1 MLDPDEGRAE
11 GRVRW
16 LVGRQSHRGPDHS
29 TVRRVGPATLGIAR
43 LAIVTP
49 TTEGNQPI
57 TSPGGGVAAVF
68 NGEIYNHLEL
78 ARWLGVDG
86 VPGSDGRVIPALL
99 ERHGVGA
106 LGRLRG
112 MFGFA
117 AVDLRRRRLL
127 LGRDRLGIKPLY
139 VRRCPDGTVA
149 FASELRP
156 LVGLGPIPPVRAEA
170 VARFLHLG
178 ALGGDDCPFEGIEA
192 VPAGWWIAF
201 DEHGGC
207 TRGEIGADSADDDAL
222 GAAPPAPRLRGPRLR
237 EALLETVA
245 AHLGADVPTSLL
257 LSAGTDSTALAWAVR
272 ELGTTV
278 TCLTVAAE
286 PGMPGVDEAPRAAA
300 TAAAYGHRHRV
311 VEPRL
316 ADADLDG
323 FFRHMQRPTIDG
335 LNSWV
340 VCRAVRDAGF
350 KVALS
355 GLGGDEAL
363 GGYRHF
369 RLLRALAP
377 LRALDRLRR
386 PPLRPAVDALADA
399 AARRVSDS
407 SKGRAL
413 LAADGPRSAWE
424 LDLLTRAVWPLPR
437 VVAATGAPPDRLG
450 YLRCPEELVGLR
462 SSWALTRAELD
473 LYLGATL
480 LPDTDAFSM
489 AHSVEVRVPFVDLP
503 FLTAA
508 TAAAHRR
515 PVGKAAF
522 AAAIADPVLT
532 DVASQPKQ
540 GFSVPMAAWT
550 CSGPLR
556 GLVEAVRDPGA
567 PVWAYVDSVAGH
579 DVLDAADRAAARWS
593 HVWAL
598 AALNGWLE
606 SVAAQPVRPADAL
619 RIPVQAGPGRAAQR
633 EGVAADSGKPAG
645 ATAQAEPAAAGPAE
659 AAGDPVPAGPAGST
673 SDGGAGAPGHRGPAS
688 EVTGVSG

>member
-1 MLDPDEGRAE
+1 MCGIAGALDPDEARAE
-11 GRVRW
+11 NRVRW
-16 LVGRQSHRGPDHS
+16 LVDRQSHRGPDHS
-29 TVRRVGPATLGIAR
+29 GVRRVGPATLGIAR
-43 LAIVTP
+43 LAIMTP
-49 TTEGNQPI
+49 SAEGNQPLA
-57 TSPGGGVAAVF
+57 SPGGGVAAVF
-68 NGEIYNHLEL
+68 NGEIYNHRAL
-78 ARWLGVDG
+78 AGWLGVDG

-112 MFGFA
+112 MFAFA

-156 LVGLGPIPPVRAEA
+156 LVGLGPLPPLRAEA
-170 VARFLHLG
+170 IARFLHLG
-178 ALGGDDCPFEGIEA
+178 ALGANDCPFEGIEA
-192 VPAGWWIAF
+192 VPAGGWIAF
-201 DEHGGC
+201 DENGGC
-207 TRGEIGADSADDDAL
+207 TRGEITTDHDPLVAP
-222 GAAPPAPRLRGPRLR
+222 PPAPAPGSRGPRLR
-237 EALLETVA
+237 DALLETVA

-257 LSAGTDSTALAWAVR
+257 LSAGTDSTALAWAAR

-286 PGMPGVDEAPRAAA
+286 PGLAGIDEAPQAAA
-300 TAAAYGHRHRV
+300 TAAAYQHRHRV
-311 VEPRL
+311 VQPRL
-316 ADADLDG
+316 GDADLDG

-363 GGYRHF
+363 GGYRQF

-377 LRALDRLRR
+377 LRALDRVRR
-386 PPLRPAVDALADA
+386 LSPGHALDALVDA
-399 AARRVSDS
+399 AARRAPGSA
-407 SKGRAL
+407 KAHAM
-413 LAADGPRSAWE
+413 LAAGGPRSAWE
-424 LDLLTRAVWPLPR
+424 LDLLIRAVWPLPR
-437 VVAATGAPPDRLG
+437 VLAATAMPPDRLA
-450 YLRCPEELVGLR
+450 YLRCPGELVGLR

-508 TAAAHRR
+508 TAAAHRH
-515 PVGKAAF
+515 PVGKAGF

-532 DVASQPKQ
+532 DVASRSKQ
-540 GFSVPMAAWT
+540 GFSVPMEAWMR
-550 CSGPLR
+550 SGPLR
-556 GLVEAVRDPGA
+556 GLVEAVRDPNA
-567 PVWAYVDSVAGH
+567 PVWAHVDPMAGRG
-579 DVLDAADRAAARWS
+579 VLDTENRAARWS

-598 AALNGWLE
+598 AALNAWLE
-606 SVAAQPVRPADAL
+606 SIAAQPRRAADTQ
-619 RIPVQAGPGRAAQR
+619 RIPAQVTPAASDQVKVVDPVSARSAGSLGVGVDGG
-633 EGVAADSGKPAG
+633 EGV
-645 ATAQAEPAAAGPAE
+645 
-659 AAGDPVPAGPAGST
+659 
-673 SDGGAGAPGHRGPAS
+673 GGGTGTRG
-688 EVTGVSG
+688 

>member
-1 MLDPDEGRAE
+1 MCGIAGVLDPDEDRAAE
-11 GRVRW
+11 RTRW
-16 LVGRQSHRGPDHS
+16 LLSQQGHRGPDHS
-29 TVRRVGPATLGIAR
+29 AALRVGPATLGIAR
-43 LAIVTP
+43 LAIMTP
-49 TTEGNQPI
+49 TAEGNQPL
-57 TSPGGGVAAVF
+57 TAPAGSVVAVF
-68 NGEIYNHLEL
+68 NGEIYNHVGL

-117 AVDLRRRRLL
+117 AVDLRRGQLL
-127 LGRDRLGIKPLY
+127 LGRDQLGIKPLY
-139 VRRCPDGTVA
+139 VRRCPDGTIA

-178 ALGGDDCPFEGIEA
+178 ALGGDDGPFEDIEA
-192 VPAGWWIAF
+192 VPAGGWVAF

-207 TRGEIGADSADDDAL
+207 TRGEIRAADDPL
-222 GAAPPAPRLRGPRLR
+222 VAAPPHPAQGSSGFRLRA
-237 EALLETVA
+237 ALLETVA
-245 AHLGADVPTSLL
+245 AHVGADVPTSLL

-363 GGYRHF
+363 GGYQNF
-369 RLLRALAP
+369 RLLRALGP

-386 PPLRPAVDALADA
+386 PPLLPAVDALADA
-399 AARRVSDS
+399 VTRRLPDS

-413 LAADGPRSAWE
+413 LAVDGPRSAWE
-424 LDLLTRAVWPLPR
+424 LDLLIRAVWPLPR
-437 VVAATGAPPDRLG
+437 VVAATGVPLRRLG
-450 YLRCPEELVGLR
+450 YLRCPDELVGLR

-508 TAAAHRR
+508 TAAASRR

-522 AAAIADPVLT
+522 AAVIADPVLT
-532 DVASQPKQ
+532 HVASQPKQ
-540 GFSVPMAAWT
+540 GFSVPIAAWMR
-550 CSGPLR
+550 SGPLR
-556 GLVEAVRDPGA
+556 GLVDAVRDPHA
-567 PVWAYVDSVAGH
+567 PVWAHVDPVAGRA
-579 DVLDAADRAAARWS
+579 VLDAADLPAARWS

-606 SVAAQPVRPADAL
+606 SVAAQPVLPAGTFRIPAQARPAARAHD
-619 RIPVQAGPGRAAQR
+619 RAAGAR
-633 EGVAADSGKPAG
+633 GTAVPDAG
-645 ATAQAEPAAAGPAE
+645 
-659 AAGDPVPAGPAGST
+659 
-673 SDGGAGAPGHRGPAS
+673 
-688 EVTGVSG
+688 

>member
-1 MLDPDEGRAE
+1 MCGIAGVLDPDESRAE
-11 GRVRW
+11 SRVRW
-16 LVGRQSHRGPDHS
+16 LVDRQSHRGPDHS
-29 TVRRVGPATLGIAR
+29 AVRRVGPATLGIAR
-43 LAIVTP
+43 LAVMTP
-49 TTEGNQPI
+49 NAEGNQPLAA
-57 TSPGGGVAAVF
+57 PGGGVVAVF
-68 NGEIYNHLEL
+68 NGEIYNHEEL

-86 VPGSDGRVIPALL
+86 LPGSDGRVIPALL
-99 ERHGVGA
+99 ESHGVGA

-117 AVDLRRRRLL
+117 AVDLRRHRLV

-139 VRRCPDGTVA
+139 VLRCPDGTIA

-156 LVGLGPIPPVRAEA
+156 LVGLGPRPPVRAEA

-192 VPAGWWIAF
+192 VPAGGWIAF
-201 DEHGGC
+201 DENGGC
-207 TRGEIGADSADDDAL
+207 TRGEIRAGHDPL
-222 GAAPPAPRLRGPRLR
+222 VAPPSAPASGAREPRLR

-257 LSAGTDSTALAWAVR
+257 LSAGTDSTALAWAAR
-272 ELGTTV
+272 ELGVTL
-278 TCLTVAAE
+278 TCLTVAGE
-286 PGMPGVDEAPRAAA
+286 PGVSGFDEAPRAAA
-300 TAAAYGHRHRV
+300 TAASYRHRHRV

-316 ADADLDG
+316 GDADLDG

-377 LRALDRLRR
+377 LRALDRVRR
-386 PPLRPAVDALADA
+386 PPPWHALDALADA
-399 AARRVSDS
+399 AARRAPGSV
-407 SKGRAL
+407 KGRAL
-413 LAADGPRSAWE
+413 LAAGGPRSAWE
-424 LDLLTRAVWPLPR
+424 LDLLIRTVWPLPR
-437 VVAATGAPPDRLG
+437 VLAATAMPLDRLA
-450 YLRCPEELVGLR
+450 YLRCPDELIGLQ

-473 LYLGATL
+473 LYLGSTL

-489 AHSVEVRVPFVDLP
+489 AHSVEMRVPFVDLP

-515 PVGKAAF
+515 PVGKAGF
-522 AAAIADPVLT
+522 AAAIADPVLM
-532 DVASQPKQ
+532 DVASRSKQ
-540 GFSVPMAAWT
+540 GFSVPMEAWMR
-550 CSGPLR
+550 SGPLR
-556 GLVEAVRDPGA
+556 SFVEAVRDPGA
-567 PVWAYVDSVAGH
+567 PVWTHVDPVASRG
-579 DVLDAADRAAARWS
+579 VLDDVDGVARWS
-593 HVWAL
+593 HVWSL
-598 AALNGWLE
+598 ASLNGWLE

-619 RIPVQAGPGRAAQR
+619 RIP
-633 EGVAADSGKPAG
+633 
-645 ATAQAEPAAAGPAE
+645 AQARPA
-659 AAGDPVPAGPAGST
+659 
-673 SDGGAGAPGHRGPAS
+673 GGAGSPGHRGRAGD
-688 EVTGVSG
+688 VTELGG